1 VLIGS
6 AVNISPRENL
16 AGMSKPNQP
25 MSGKLVTFH
34 HRSQGK
40 VSSPIA

>member
-1 VLIGS
+1 MIGS

-16 AGMSKPNQP
+16 AGVSQHHQP
-25 MSGKLVTFH
+25 MSEKLVTFH